1 MKAKILTL
9 FNHKGGV
16 SKTTTTYNI
25 AWEIAS
31 FGKKVL
37 LVDGDPQ
44 CNLSSLI
51 LGEKFYE
58 YYEKNETKNQNIKDA
73 VRVAFEGRPS
83 PIQSIEC
90 YSSSRNGNLYL
101 VPGHMDLSAYDSSLS
116 MALTSTNTLTTL
128 QNLPGSFYELIRLC
142 SEKYDIDYV
151 FIDMNPGLSSINQT
165 FFMMVDGFI
174 IPTNPDPFSTM
185 ALKTL
190 QTILPRWKN
199 WLKSSIEIFQDS
211 AYPLP
216 NAGMKFIGAIIQR
229 FNLRKQAAAKPYT
242 AKIDQIKKSIKE
254 NLIPVFQKED
264 MIFDDP
270 VLKEREYCLAEIS
283 EFGALLQKANQIGV
297 PIFALTDSE
306 IQESGTVL
314 EQMKTNRN
322 RFKQIF
328 SDLANEIIKVL

>member
-1 MKAKILTL
+1 MKAKIMTL

-25 AWEIAS
+25 AWEIALH
-31 FGKKVL
+31 GKKVL
-37 LVDGDPQ
+37 IVDGDPQ

-51 LGEKFYE
+51 LGDKFYD
-58 YYEKNETKNQNIKDA
+58 YYEDAGTKTQNIKDA
-73 VRVAFEGRPS
+73 VKVAFEGRPS
-83 PIQSIEC
+83 PIKSIEC
-90 YSSSRNGNLYL
+90 YSPERNNNLYL
-101 VPGHMDLSAYDSSLS
+101 IPGHMDLSAYDSSLS
-116 MALTSTNTLTTL
+116 LALTSPSTLTTL

-142 SEKYDIDYV
+142 AEKYDIDYV

-165 FFMMVDGFI
+165 FFMMSDGFI

-199 WLKSSIEIFQDS
+199 WLRNSKGIFQNS

-216 NAGMKFIGAIIQR
+216 DANMKFVGTIIQR
-229 FNLRKQAAAKPYT
+229 FNLRNQAPAKPYT
-242 AKIDQIKKSIKE
+242 AKIEQIKKAINE
-254 NLIPVFQKED
+254 DLIPVFQKED

-270 VLKEREYCLAEIS
+270 VLKTKNYCLAEIS
-283 EFGALLQKANQIGV
+283 EFGALLQKANQIRV

-306 IQESGTVL
+306 IRESGTVL
-314 EQMKTNRN
+314 EQMKTNRD

-328 SDLANEIIKVL
+328 SGLADDIMKVL